1 MNIKKLFIM
10 TFILLIIYV
19 LIQMS
24 FKDLNHGHEIKYEI
38 KTEKKQFN
46 VLEVFTQNYKDEMD
60 NYYFEI
66 NYNNTIF
73 NIQTNNIFNKKN
85 YVISDIYYYE
95 NNDYKCIYPIF
106 KTENIVVDVMCKNG
120 NDIENYTN
128 IKGKYADIDQFVLT
142 LKKYNPSNFI
152 DSSDSKITNNSII
165 YYKENN
171 TENNT
176 IALENYKGLYL
187 IKDDIKNIKLFNKD
201 VYTKNISGFI
211 DNYYVVANYNKE
223 FDSNEI
229 YLINLNDGKKTT
241 LTRDKAI
248 SLDSIYQ
255 GVVNNKLY
263 FIDKSNKIQ
272 YEVTKDRINKY
283 GDINSNIKVY
293 KNKKWNEISF
303 RKSTTNEYIMSDYK
317 IDNTFNNIKYEKVD
331 KIGNKFSGYYYL
343 YEKING
349 EYKVYR
355 VNTRNINIRKYLFT
369 TTNINNV
376 VYKDDVVYYINKDTI
391 YKYSEKSGNKSILKS
406 SELEFNGN
414 IKFEVK

>member
-1 MNIKKLFIM
+1 
-10 TFILLIIYV
+10 
-19 LIQMS
+19 
-24 FKDLNHGHEIKYEI
+24 
-38 KTEKKQFN
+38 
-46 VLEVFTQNYKDEMD
+46 
-60 NYYFEI
+60 
-66 NYNNTIF
+66 
-73 NIQTNNIFNKKN
+73 
-85 YVISDIYYYE
+85 
-95 NNDYKCIYPIF
+95 
-106 KTENIVVDVMCKNG
+106 MCKNG

-293 KNKKWNEISF
+293 KNKKWDEISF

-343 YEKING
+343 YEKRNG

-376 VYKDDVVYYINKDTI
+376 VYKDDIVYYINKDTI

-406 SELEFNGN
+406 SELEFNDN